1 MRVLLLSLILSL
13 GLFASTTYKSPAF
26 IVETSELYCTDYNGS
41 SFIIKPVGDIVTG
54 EYAANYCGFTKEI
67 AETKRKHYAE
77 QKVQRDNDPVPTFIL
92 WLMGLLAFAAAFI
105 LMLSLMPDDR
115 D

>member
-1 MRVLLLSLILSL
+1 MRALLLSLVLSL
-13 GLFASTTYKSPAF
+13 GLSASTTYKSPAF

-77 QKVQRDNDPVPTFIL
+77 QKAKRDNDPVGTFIL
-92 WLMGLLAFAAAFI
+92 WTFAILLFIACFMLMA
-105 LMLSLMPDDR
+105 SLIKQDD
-115 D
+115 